1 MGHDKRACWLA
12 DAGGRGSTKSDN
24 RGNNNQ
30 PQQQHQHQ
38 QQSSHRREVK
48 TCPKISAPMV
58 PNIADATAGA
68 ATGATAA
75 VLHVQYDDI
84 NSSIMRLFTILSL
97 SSSLCVDAPLI
108 TT

>member
-1 MGHDKRACWLA
+1 MGYDKRACWLA

-30 PQQQHQHQ
+30 PQQQ

-58 PNIADATAGA
+58 PNIADAAAA

-97 SSSLCVDAPLI
+97 SSSLCVDAPL
-108 TT
+108 TTT